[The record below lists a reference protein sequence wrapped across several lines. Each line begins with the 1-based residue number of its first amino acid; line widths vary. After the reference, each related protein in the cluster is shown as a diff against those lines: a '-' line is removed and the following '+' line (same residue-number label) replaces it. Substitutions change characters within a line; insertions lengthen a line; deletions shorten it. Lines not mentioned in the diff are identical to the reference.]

1 MLRRIGGVAAGAVT
15 GFLTIWLVEMIG
27 HLFYP
32 LPSDISLGNSEDM
45 AALLRA
51 MPLGAQAFVV
61 VAWLL
66 GALAGGVV
74 AYRITGLRW
83 AAWAMAAFVA
93 LAAIVNILM
102 IPHPEWMQVGSLVA
116 PLIGGFI
123 AVHLGRPRGTHAAI

>member
-32 LPSDISLGNSEDM
+32 LPSDISLGNSADM

-51 MPLGAQAFVV
+51 MPLGAQ
-61 VAWLL
+61 
-66 GALAGGVV
+66 AGGVV